1 MSTEAADV
9 ETQALERPAAS
20 SAPGE
25 FDRLFRAQYPRIA
38 RVIAS
43 VIRDAA
49 RAEDLAIEVFLKF
62 WRINSG
68 EMDKPEAWLH
78 RVAVRKA
85 IDDLR
90 RQARRSR
97 YESLFQFANHTPT
110 PEDLRTTAEEK
121 ERVRAVLAGVNKR
134 DAELLLLRANEL
146 SYDEMASALALNPAS
161 IGTLLARAQHAF
173 RKEYI
178 RRYGKR

>member
-1 MSTEAADV
+1 MSTEAAGV
-9 ETQALERPAAS
+9 ETQAMEPLAAT
-20 SAPGE
+20 SAPRE
-25 FDRLFRAQYPRIA
+25 FDSLFRSQYSRIA

-43 VIRDAA
+43 VIRDAS

-68 EMDKPEAWLH
+68 AMEKPEAWLH
-78 RVAVRKA
+78 RAAVRKA
-85 IDDLR
+85 IDELR

-97 YESLFQFANHTPT
+97 YESLFRFANHTPT
-110 PEDLRTTAEEK
+110 PEELRTTAEEK

-134 DAELLLLRANEL
+134 DAELLLLRANGL
-146 SYDEMASALALNPAS
+146 SYDDVASALALNPAS

-178 RRYGKR
+178 RRYGKP

>member
-1 MSTEAADV
+1 MSTEAAGL
-9 ETQALERPAAS
+9 ETQALERSPAS
-20 SAPGE
+20 GAPRE
-25 FDRLFRAQYPRIA
+25 VDRLFRAQYPRIA
-38 RVIAS
+38 RVIAG

-62 WRINSG
+62 WRIDSS
-68 EMDKPEAWLH
+68 EMGKPEAWLH

-85 IDDLR
+85 IDELR

-97 YESLFQFANHTPT
+97 YESLFQFASHMPT
-110 PEDLRTTAEEK
+110 PEELQSTAEEQQ
-121 ERVRAVLAGVNKR
+121 RVRAVLARVNKR
-134 DAELLLLRANEL
+134 DAELLLLRSNGL
-146 SYDEMASALALNPAS
+146 SYDDMSSALALNPAS

-178 RRYGKR
+178 RRYGKP